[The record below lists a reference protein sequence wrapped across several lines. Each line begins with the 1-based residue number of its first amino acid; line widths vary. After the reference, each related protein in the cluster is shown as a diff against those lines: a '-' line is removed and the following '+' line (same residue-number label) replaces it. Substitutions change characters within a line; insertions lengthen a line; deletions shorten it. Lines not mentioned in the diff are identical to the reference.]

1 MNNGGISFIHY
12 LFFFYPSLIG
22 ASGNDPEYEFVFTIP
37 EVLHKDRPHVM
48 ISTTSLTPIHATVTI
63 PGTDFEVKN
72 TLVRDNFIDVT
83 LPNSIYNSGTDVQN
97 DKTVVVRAS
106 GKVSVHAMANEGRSG
121 DGFLVLP
128 TSQLGTDHYVLSY
141 IPFGFA
147 RSLICVSAFSSK
159 STAVEIRIKLNIT
172 YSIELQQYES
182 YQLNMKSMDLS
193 GSQVISNHPVTVI
206 AATQWSR
213 VKLLGKGSK
222 GQWDSFIEEIPPVTM
237 WGTYVVMA
245 PFTGKDNGYVYRI
258 LGTNVTTEATI
269 SNVGTIYL
277 TEGQWYEG
285 DVSNDT
291 MVAIKSDY
299 PILVMQYIRSGGLER
314 YLTADSS
321 MILALSTN
329 LYPSNSITIP
339 VFNATYTTY
348 HYFINI
354 ITECNEVNGLTYDD
368 ESIATWERLT
378 SADEEMC
385 SVSGNVTAGAVH
397 TVSHEDG
404 NVNFTVSVYGL
415 SVDTSHKASYAYL
428 AGIRYLGKKHTLTE
442 KVNMT
447 INN

>member
-1 MNNGGISFIHY
+1 
-12 LFFFYPSLIG
+12 
-22 ASGNDPEYEFVFTIP
+22 
-37 EVLHKDRPHVM
+37 M

-63 PGTDFEVKN
+63 PGTDFEAKN
-72 TLVRDNFIDVT
+72 TLVRDNYIDMA
-83 LPNSIYNSGTDVQN
+83 LPNSIYTSGAGVQN
-97 DKTVVVRAS
+97 DKTIVVRAS
-106 GKVSVHAMANEGRSG
+106 GKVSVHVMANEGKSG

-141 IPFGFA
+141 IPTGFA
-147 RSLICVSAFSSK
+147 RSLLCVSAFSSK
-159 STAVEIRIKLNIT
+159 STAVEIRIKPNIT
-172 YSIELQQYES
+172 HSIVLQQYES
-182 YQLNMKSMDLS
+182 YQLSMKTKDLS

-206 AATQWSR
+206 AGTQWSR
-213 VKLLGKGSK
+213 VKLLEKGSK
-222 GQWDSFIEEIPPVTM
+222 GSFDSFIEEMPPVTM

-269 SNVGTIYL
+269 SDVGTICL

-285 DVSNDT
+285 DVTNDT
-291 MVAIKSDY
+291 MVAIKSDN

-314 YLTADSS
+314 YLAADSS

-339 VFNATYTTY
+339 VFNATATTY

-404 NVNFTVSVYGL
+404 NVNFAVSVYGL
-415 SVDTSHKASYAYL
+415 SANTYHRASYAYL
-428 AGIRYLGKKHTLTE
+428 AGKRYLGKKNTSPENLALSHRRS
-442 KVNMT
+442 
-447 INN
+447 I